1 MAAKPEADVTKKEE
15 ISRLSFEE
23 ALRRLE
29 TVVERLEAADLPLEE
44 ALALFEEGQN
54 LAAHCQQKL
63 DEAEKRI
70 EVITTRANGEI
81 TISRWSPNREED
93 RP

>member
-15 ISRLSFEE
+15 INRLSFEE

>member
-1 MAAKPEADVTKKEE
+1 MATKPEADVTKKEE